1 MLKLSKR
8 YKIILNYVVGP
19 VLFILLSISIYR
31 RIQHQQNLHDS
42 WSVIRSS
49 LTGKESW
56 KLILVGV
63 LSIANWGLETRK
75 WQILVRPI
83 ENISYGKAFK
93 SVLSGLSLSLFLP
106 NRLGEYF
113 GRMAFMA
120 EGNRLRSIP
129 LSIIGSISQLI
140 VTLIAGVLGIFY
152 LKTYILENHYEFLG
166 VPVFWFNLTL
176 ALVIIG
182 TILLLT
188 AYYKFASIARWIE
201 RTKYGHR
208 VKFFIEHVEDFDK
221 TVLTRILSLSFL
233 RYSVFI
239 VQYILLMQVFDVN
252 IPWLDAAWLTC
263 SMFLVL
269 AIVPSLPIAEIGLR
283 GQVSL
288 QLFGML
294 STNVLG
300 IVATAAGI
308 WLINLIVPAIV
319 GSLFILSVKLFGKE
333 HG

>member
-1 MLKLSKR
+1 MFKLSKR
-8 YKIILNYVVGP
+8 YKIILNYIIGP
-19 VLFILLSISIYR
+19 VLFVLLSISIYR

-42 WSVIRSS
+42 WSVIKSS
-49 LTGKESW
+49 LTGEQSW
-56 KLILVGV
+56 KLYFVAL
-63 LSIANWGLETRK
+63 LSIANWGLETKK

-83 ENISYGKAFK
+83 EHVSYGKAFK

-113 GRMAFMA
+113 GRIAFMA

-129 LSIIGSISQLI
+129 LSIIGSVSQLI
-140 VTLIAGVLGIFY
+140 ATLIAGVSGIFY
-152 LKTYILENHYEFLG
+152 MKAYILENHYEFLG
-166 VPVFWFNLTL
+166 VPVLWMNLTL
-176 ALVIIG
+176 AIVIIAA
-182 TILLLT
+182 IVILT

-201 RTKYGHR
+201 KTKYGSR

-239 VQYILLMQVFDVN
+239 VQYILLMQVFNVN

-263 SMFLVL
+263 AMFLIL

-288 QLFGML
+288 QLFGLM
-294 STNVLG
+294 SANVLG
-300 IVATAAGI
+300 IISTAAGI
-308 WLINLIVPAIV
+308 WLINLIIPAIV
-319 GSLFILSVKLFGKE
+319 GSLFILGVKLFRN
-333 HG
+333 